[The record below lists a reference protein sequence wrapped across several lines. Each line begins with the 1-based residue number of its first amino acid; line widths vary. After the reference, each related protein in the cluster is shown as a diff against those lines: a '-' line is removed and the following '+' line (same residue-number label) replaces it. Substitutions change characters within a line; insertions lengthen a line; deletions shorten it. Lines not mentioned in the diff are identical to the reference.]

1 MTDTA
6 AQLEACKA
14 AASVRDTDLTA
25 TQPIGIYVQGLA
37 LTLIAELPITIA
49 DCYYER

>member
-1 MTDTA
+1 MADAA

-25 TQPIGIYVQGLA
+25 AQPIDIPIEGLA
-37 LTLIAELPITIA
+37 LTLIAELPLTVA
-49 DCYYER
+49 NCWY